1 MSAPIIFGDTDSHVD
16 NKNQDNKIPLHHGV
30 QSRVNKMS
38 SISGGL
44 STMSH
49 GIMNNHGY
57 KKTSLSHRRWSL
69 HANSNEVPSST
80 IKMVGVSLT
89 IKEEELSATPLE
101 DKDNQGGTWVCI
113 SNGPQ
118 LVNEESTKIKKGWWK
133 KSMQLSVSLS
143 DGAKTKINVRKGL
156 AQWTTSS
163 HQQVNRTY
171 LL

>member
-1 MSAPIIFGDTDSHVD
+1 M
-16 NKNQDNKIPLHHGV
+16 PLHHGM

-44 STMSH
+44 SMVSR
-49 GIMNNHGY
+49 GIMNNHGH
-57 KKTSLSHRRWSL
+57 KKTSLSHRRWSF
-69 HANSNEVPSST
+69 HANSNEVPSLT

-89 IKEEELSATPLE
+89 NKEEELSAMPLE

-118 LVNEESTKIKKGWWK
+118 LVNQESTKIKKGWWK
-133 KSMQLSVSLS
+133 KSMQLFVSSS
-143 DGAKTKINVRKGL
+143 DGAKTKLNVRKGPT
-156 AQWTTSS
+156 QRTTSS

-171 LL
+171 LLQVVLTLMIWVKKEG

>member
-1 MSAPIIFGDTDSHVD
+1 MFGDTDSHVD

-44 STMSH
+44 SMVSH
-49 GIMNNHGY
+49 EIMNNHGH
-57 KKTSLSHRRWSL
+57 KKISLSHRRWSF

-80 IKMVGVSLT
+80 IKMAGVSLT
-89 IKEEELSATPLE
+89 NKEEELSAMPLE

-118 LVNEESTKIKKGWWK
+118 LINQESTKIKKGSWK
-133 KSMQLSVSLS
+133 KSMQLSVSSL
-143 DGAKTKINVRKGL
+143 DGAKTKINVRKGP
-156 AQWTTSS
+156 AQWT
-163 HQQVNRTY
+163 NR
-171 LL
+171 